1 MRDDASSLSAVI
13 PALLRAAHQI
23 FDARPL
29 IFDDPVAVGLVER
42 STEREILMNAELL
55 QSSAMKRQRSAF
67 ILRSR
72 YAEDCLAE
80 VAEHVGQYV
89 ILGAGLDT
97 FAYRQPAWAK
107 RLRIFEVDHPATQ
120 RWKEERLAKA
130 GLWMPPNLTLAPIDF
145 ERASLRRTLD
155 EVKLDT
161 DVPTFFSWLG
171 VTQYLTDSAI
181 ERTLEYVASFPR
193 SSQIVITVAVPE
205 DMLAPGAAQVAALN
219 AATAAERGEPWIN
232 RLSPS
237 ALSERLKHLGFSSAF
252 HLTPDEAEKRYFAGR
267 SDDLRVPVIEQLL
280 LATV

>member
-1 MRDDASSLSAVI
+1 VRDDASSLTAVI

-29 IFDDPVAVGLVER
+29 ILDDPVAVGLVER
-42 STEREILMNAELL
+42 STEREILANAELL
-55 QSSAMKRQRSAF
+55 QSSAMKRLRSTF

-107 RLRIFEVDHPATQ
+107 PLRIFEVDHPATQ

-130 GLWMPPNLTLAPIDF
+130 RVWMPPNLTLVPIDF
-145 ERASLRRTLD
+145 ERASLRRSLD
-155 EVKLDT
+155 EAKLDT
-161 DVPTFFSWLG
+161 DVPTVFSWLG

-181 ERTLEYVASFPR
+181 DRTLEYVASFPR
-193 SSQIVITVAVPE
+193 SSRIVITVAVPE
-205 DMLAPGAAQVAALN
+205 EMLAPGAAKVAA
-219 AATAAERGEPWIN
+219 ASRAPIISRPRKPSGAT
-232 RLSPS
+232 SPDGATTS
-237 ALSERLKHLGFSSAF
+237 AR
-252 HLTPDEAEKRYFAGR
+252 R
-267 SDDLRVPVIEQLL
+267 
-280 LATV
+280 

>member
-1 MRDDASSLSAVI
+1 MRDDASRLTAVV
-13 PALLRAAHQI
+13 PALLRAAHQV

-42 STEREILMNAELL
+42 STERELVANAELL
-55 QSSAMKRQRSAF
+55 QSSAMKRLRSTF
-67 ILRSR
+67 VLRSR

-120 RWKEERLAKA
+120 RWKEERIANA
-130 GLWMPPNLTLAPIDF
+130 DLWPPANLTLVPIDF
-145 ERASLRRTLD
+145 ERSSLRRTLD
-155 EVKLDT
+155 EAKLDT
-161 DVPTFFSWLG
+161 RVPTIFSWLG

-181 ERTLEYVASFPR
+181 DRTLEYVASFPR
-193 SSQIVITVAVPE
+193 SSRIVITVAVPDE
-205 DMLAPGAAQVAALN
+205 MLAGGAAKAAAYN
-219 AATAAERGEPWIN
+219 AAAAAERGNPWIS
-232 RLSPS
+232 RLSPRT
-237 ALSERLKHLGFSSAF
+237 LSDRLVRLGFSSTF
-252 HLTPDEAEKRYFAGR
+252 HLEPEAADERYFAGR